1 MKKLI
6 IILLLFLANSTFAQ
20 KEDKP
25 FVGFFCGEELSYPEI
40 ATKYESLIKTK
51 KYNRILKGLY
61 SKNIAENFF
70 SVIVAEKLESVNKI
84 ALSEKDKVVILEIKN
99 SNITLEVCEGCIYS
113 EKTLKEA
120 FGILERAAEVW
131 FNNISKKNGL

>member
-70 SVIVAEKLESVNKI
+70 SVIVAEMENPVKL
-84 ALSEKDKVVILEIKN
+84 
-99 SNITLEVCEGCIYS
+99 TTY
-113 EKTLKEA
+113 
-120 FGILERAAEVW
+120 FR
-131 FNNISKKNGL
+131 SKLTIVSG